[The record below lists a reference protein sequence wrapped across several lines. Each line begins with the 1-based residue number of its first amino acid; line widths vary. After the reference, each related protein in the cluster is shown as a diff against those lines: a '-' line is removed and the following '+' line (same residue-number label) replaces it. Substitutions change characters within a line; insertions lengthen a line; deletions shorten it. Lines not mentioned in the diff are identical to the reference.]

1 MRRFLLTLTFGA
13 LLLTVAACSKTEP
26 TSGNQTN
33 SNSATTNS
41 SANASP
47 TTKIPPPNIVTTA
60 PAEVTLAPGKEAVA
74 EVKVNIADGYHI
86 NGNPASK
93 YQLATTLEFEPNDN
107 ITPGKAQY
115 PPSITKKF
123 SFSPDPIAVYESQ
136 ATIKIPL
143 TAAADVAKGQHKLS
157 GKLRVQPCDDQV
169 CYPPRSIEA
178 YLTINV
184 Q

>member
-1 MRRFLLTLTFGA
+1 MRRFFLSLTFGA
-13 LLLTVAACSKTEP
+13 LLLTAACSKTE
-26 TSGNQTN
+26 QTN
-33 SNSATTNS
+33 SNQTSSNTATTNS

-47 TTKIPPPNIVTTA
+47 TTKIPPPNIVTAA
-60 PAEVTLAPGKEAVA
+60 PVEVTLTAGKEAVA

-93 YQLATTLEFEPNDN
+93 YQIATTLEFEANDN

-115 PPSITKKF
+115 PPSMTKKF

-169 CYPPRSIEA
+169 CYQPRSIEA
-178 YLTINV
+178 FMTINV
-184 Q
+184 K